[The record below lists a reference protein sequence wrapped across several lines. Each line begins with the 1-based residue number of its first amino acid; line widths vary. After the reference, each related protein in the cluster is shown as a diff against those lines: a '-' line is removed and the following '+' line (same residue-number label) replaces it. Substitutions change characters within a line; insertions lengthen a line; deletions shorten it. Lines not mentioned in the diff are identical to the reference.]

1 MAIYTLYFL
10 GYYWP
15 SYLHKCIKWILNAE
29 KSIFFLPSI
38 VINCLYQ
45 WFIFNR
51 TYAAWIWINYSPYF
65 LLFVEQNGIKIQ
77 IKEWKIIKYFIT
89 SQAVEWF
96 SDERLYL
103 QQIKF
108 LFQFTIWSQNHSST
122 TNCEMKIENL
132 LLLASDFI

>member
-38 VINCLYQ
+38 VINCLFQ
-45 WFIFNR
+45 WFIFSM
-51 TYAAWIWINYSPYF
+51 TYTSWIWINYSPYI
-65 LLFVEQNGIKIQ
+65 LLFVGQNGIKIQ
-77 IKEWKIIKYFIT
+77 IQEWKINKNIFYIF
-89 SQAVEWF
+89 A
-96 SDERLYL
+96 
-103 QQIKF
+103 
-108 LFQFTIWSQNHSST
+108 SSGMILWWKAFPT
-122 TNCEMKIENL
+122 TNKVLVSVYHLITESFIYYPSWNENL